1 MDLLIHLVVIDS
13 IRSLAFLRSCNRHIW
28 ETWDVFH
35 FVSGVEDAQVFE
47 VVFGEEV
54 LETLVEVAL
63 NEVDLLI
70 VLVYI

>member
-13 IRSLAFLRSCNRHIW
+13 IRSLAFLRSRHGHIW

-35 FVSGVEDAQVFE
+35 FVPGVEDAQVLK

-54 LETLVEVAL
+54 LETLVKVAL
-63 NEVDLLI
+63 NEVNLLI
-70 VLVYI
+70 ILVNI